1 MGLTIKDKLGYLLFQ
16 VTIVV
21 IYIAFLIA
29 TPLYNILDNKKI
41 EAVYPPQY
49 FDKILASLRSDAERE
64 LLRSY
69 FEHNELENNYTAKSG
84 LSLRDKLKLNII
96 LQKNNKHFKIR
107 IGIYFIALFLLYF
120 IRYFIALFYKDKEI
134 DPNFLPS
141 VAVIIPVKNEENVIY
156 ETISRCY
163 KNGYPL
169 NLLDVIIIDDGST
182 DNTLK
187 EIKRAKR
194 KFPSLKYKSYAVNRG
209 KRLAIASAVTMTK
222 ADFFVM
228 LDSDTLLEEGAI
240 QQVIQHFK
248 DPKVAATS
256 GHTKVANLNENYLT
270 KAQGFKYYCSYR
282 LFKAFEGVF
291 GTVVCA
297 PGCFSAYRASKF
309 LEIMEEWH
317 SKTFFGRRCVAG
329 EDRALTTLLLK
340 KNKIRYSDKAIAYT
354 YVPTT
359 LKTFAIQ
366 QKRWMRSWF
375 RESLYV
381 SRFMWKKNPLPALSF
396 YIMFFI
402 SIFAPITLF
411 RECLIMPI
419 LLMKAPYFYL
429 TMLLFIII
437 TQAFFCVLTQKS
449 DFFIYGFTFSFLY
462 FFFLVWLIPVSIF
475 TITSGNWGSRGA
487 LILSDTTIVSQKS

>member
-1 MGLTIKDKLGYLLFQ
+1 MGVTTKDRLGYFLFQ
-16 VTIVV
+16 ATIVIV
-21 IYIAFLIA
+21 YIAFLLA

-69 FEHNELENNYTAKSG
+69 FEHNEIENNYTAKAG
-84 LSLRDKLKLNII
+84 LSIFDKLKINII
-96 LQKNNKHFKIR
+96 LQKNNKSFKIR
-107 IGIYFIALFLLYF
+107 IGIYFIALLALYF
-120 IRYFIALFYKDKEI
+120 ARYFIALFYKDKEI
-134 DPNFLPS
+134 NPDFLPT
-141 VAVIIPVKNEENVIY
+141 VAVIIPVKNEEKVIFQ
-156 ETISRCY
+156 TISNCFN
-163 KNGYPL
+163 NGYPL
-169 NLLDVIIIDDGST
+169 NLLDVIVIDDGST

-194 KFPSLKYKSYAVNRG
+194 KFPTLKYKSLPTNMG
-209 KRLAIASAVTMTK
+209 KRIAIANAVKMT
-222 ADFFVM
+222 DHQFFVM
-228 LDSDTLLEEGAI
+228 LDSDTLLNEGAI
-240 QQVIQHFK
+240 QQVLQHFQ
-248 DPKVAATS
+248 DPKVAAVS
-256 GHTKVANLNENYLT
+256 GHTKVANLNQNYLT

-297 PGCFSAYRASKF
+297 PGCFSAYRATKF
-309 LEIMEEWH
+309 LSIMDKWH

-340 KNKIRYSDKAIAYT
+340 ENKIRYSDKAIAYT

-359 LKTFAIQ
+359 IKSFAIQ

-381 SRFMWKKNPLPALSF
+381 SLFMWRKNPLPALSF

-402 SIFAPITLF
+402 SIFAPVTLF
-411 RECLIMPI
+411 RECLLMPL
-419 LLMKAPYFYL
+419 LLMKAPYIYL
-429 TMLLFIII
+429 SMLLFIII
-437 TQAFFCVLTQKS
+437 SQAFFCVLTKKS
-449 DFFIYGFTFSFLY
+449 DFFLYGFIFSLLY

-487 LILSDTTIVSQKS
+487 IIPSNSN